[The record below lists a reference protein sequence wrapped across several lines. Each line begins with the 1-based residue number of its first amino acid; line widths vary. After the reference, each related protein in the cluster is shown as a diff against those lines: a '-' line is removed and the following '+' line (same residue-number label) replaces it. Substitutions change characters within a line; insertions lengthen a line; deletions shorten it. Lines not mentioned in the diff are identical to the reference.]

1 MIAANY
7 TTVRNNFKDYC
18 DRVTDGEE
26 TLIVTRKDEK
36 NVVILSARRYSEM
49 EKALRNAAYLEKLDR
64 GRRQVSAG
72 LGIAKTIGELEAMEG
87 DD

>member
-36 NVVILSARRYSEM
+36 NVVILSARRYNEM
-49 EKALRNAAYLEKLDR
+49 EKALRS
-64 GRRQVSAG
+64 SAG
-72 LGIAKTIGELEAMEG
+72 LFADNLAGLIPPGADENTARQERLRGQ
-87 DD
+87 